1 VTRAETLH
9 ISIGAVVGATL
20 ILLALLLYGLGI
32 ISIPFVTTPPGSP
45 YVRGGS
51 IRGLTNPS
59 WTKCDG
65 TVCKIESGYWTTA
78 THNTQLVLS
87 SVGNGIDSLPGL
99 TGWTVRFYDRNSD
112 GSISQDPAVQ
122 LCSGEDCS
130 AGGLDSRNYVFISS
144 PRDPDAFQQHS
155 SGELRYHNRQ
165 IKCDNG
171 YSKEGYCDHIVLVGI
186 VQKIGGT
193 IQPEVKYLC
202 GGLFPGR
209 CSVGFP
215 KP

>member
-1 VTRAETLH
+1 MTRTETFH

-20 ILLALLLYGLGI
+20 MLVALLLYGLGI
-32 ISIPFVTTPPGSP
+32 ISSPFVSTPPGSP
-45 YVRGGS
+45 LVRGGS

-65 TVCKIESGYWTTA
+65 TVCKVKSGYWTTA

-87 SVGNGIDSLPGL
+87 SVGNGINTLSGL
-99 TGWTVRFYDRNSD
+99 SGWTVNFYDRNSD
-112 GSISQDPAVQ
+112 GSVNQDPAVR
-122 LCSGEDCS
+122 LCSEEDCS
-130 AGGLDSRNYVFISS
+130 AGALDNRNYVFISPS
-144 PRDPDAFQQHS
+144 RDPDAFQVYK

-165 IKCDNG
+165 VKCDNG
-171 YSKEGYCDHIVLVGI
+171 YSKEGYCDHVVLVGI
-186 VQKIGGT
+186 VQKIGT
-193 IQPEVKYLC
+193 DVLPEVKYLC